1 MVVSPAGLFDCD
13 MLQWRIPSRFPI
25 FRFSEVVKEPMR
37 SPIKDK
43 PLHNPGQSL
52 ERQIQDVLWDEALV
66 YFAAALF
73 LVLFAAHEWWR
84 ELRDIPPAPGVATA
98 IAVLGVGVAVW
109 KIRRALKKAGRMRQG
124 LDGERAVGQFL
135 ESLRESGARVF
146 HDIPGPNFN
155 LDHVVIHLSGIYVI
169 ETKTW
174 SKPDRGEARLLFD
187 GSTIKKKGAPA
198 TDAPIIQV
206 RAAKHWLTGVLEE
219 STGRRF
225 PIRPVVVFP
234 GWYIEPTAEAKRS
247 DVWVLN
253 PKALPAFIGNSAG
266 QLSPEEVKLCAFHL
280 SRFVRT
286 SA

>member
-1 MVVSPAGLFDCD
+1 M
-13 MLQWRIPSRFPI
+13 
-25 FRFSEVVKEPMR
+25 K

-43 PLHNPGQSL
+43 PLRNPGQSL
-52 ERQIQDVLWDEALV
+52 ERRTQDVLWDEAFL
-66 YFAAALF
+66 YFMGALF
-73 LVLFAAHEWWR
+73 LVVFAGLEWWR
-84 ELRDIPPAPGVATA
+84 AVSELPPAPGAATVVAA
-98 IAVLGVGVAVW
+98 LGVGVAIWRVRKAFK
-109 KIRRALKKAGRMRQG
+109 KIKRMRQG

-146 HDIPGPNFN
+146 HDIPGPDFN
-155 LDHVVIHLSGIYVI
+155 LDHVVIHVTGIYVI

-187 GSTIKKKGAPA
+187 GSTIKKKGAPT
-198 TDAPIIQV
+198 TDAPVIQV
-206 RAAKHWLTGVLEE
+206 RAAKQWLTGVLEE

-253 PKALPAFIGNSAG
+253 PKALPTFIGNSAG
-266 QLSPEEVKLCAFHL
+266 QLSSEEVSLCAFHL

-286 SA
+286 SK